1 MTRIFASNDG
11 KRPLGHVAYAARA
24 MLHGKGGDVWEMMV
38 ENIPSDDAKLNQ
50 GAIMFRELTNFER
63 AEAQAR
69 ESALPDRESQ
79 AELAHT
85 NRVVTMGY
93 LAPSIIHEV
102 KQPIAAMV
110 ANAQAALHWLDRSDV
125 DEVRQALSR
134 IVRDGAR
141 AGALLDRTRDLAK
154 KRPRRRD
161 PVEINAAIR
170 EAIEIIRT
178 EALKNGVSVQTEL
191 VETLPPV
198 SGDRVE
204 LQQVVLNL
212 IINAIEAMTG
222 ISEGPR
228 ELLVT
233 TEKAKAGGVL
243 VSVRD
248 SGPELKFAVKE
259 DLFKPFHTTKPNGLG
274 LGLSICRSIIEG
286 HGGRLWATANTPR
299 GAVFQFT
306 MPSSLMSSGGTNW
319 GGSP

>member
-1 MTRIFASNDG
+1 
-11 KRPLGHVAYAARA
+11 
-24 MLHGKGGDVWEMMV
+24 
-38 ENIPSDDAKLNQ
+38 
-50 GAIMFRELTNFER
+50 MFRELTNFER
-63 AEAQAR
+63 AEAPAR
-69 ESALPDRESQ
+69 ESALPDRETQ
-79 AELAHT
+79 AELAHA
-85 NRVVTMGY
+85 NRVATIGY
-93 LAPSIIHEV
+93 LAASIVHEV

-110 ANAQAALHWLDRSDV
+110 ANAQAALHFLDRGDV
-125 DEVRQALSR
+125 DEVREALSC

-141 AGALLDRTRDLAK
+141 AGALVDRTRDLAK

-170 EAIEIIRT
+170 EAIELIRT
-178 EALKNGVSVQTEL
+178 EAVKNGVSVQTEL

-198 SGDRVE
+198 SGDLVE

-233 TEKAKAGGVL
+233 TEQAKAGGVL

-248 SGPELKFAVKE
+248 SGPGLRLAVQE

-274 LGLSICRSIIEG
+274 LGLSICRSIIEE
-286 HGGRLWATANTPR
+286 HDGRLWATAGMPR

-306 MPSSLMSSGGTNW
+306 MPSSLMSSGGTN
-319 GGSP
+319 

>member
-1 MTRIFASNDG
+1 MDQVALPRSRIAPINQ
-11 KRPLGHVAYAARA
+11 RA
-24 MLHGKGGDVWEMMV
+24 TVFLDSTE
-38 ENIPSDDAKLNQ
+38 LNH
-50 GAIMFRELTNFER
+50 
-63 AEAQAR
+63 AEAQACER
-69 ESALPDRESQ
+69 ELQDSK
-79 AELAHT
+79 AHT
-85 NRVVTMGY
+85 GPVHANRVATIGY
-93 LAPSIIHEV
+93 LTASIIHDV

-110 ANAQAALHWLDRSDV
+110 ANAQAALHFLDRPDV
-125 DEVRQALSR
+125 DEVREALSC

-141 AGALLDRTRDLAK
+141 AAALVDQVRDLAK
-154 KRPRRRD
+154 KRPRRSD

-170 EAIEIIRT
+170 EAIELIRT
-178 EALKNGVSVQTEL
+178 EAVKNGVSVQTEL

-212 IINAIEAMTG
+212 IINAVEAMTG
-222 ISEGPR
+222 IRDGPR

-248 SGPELKFAVKE
+248 SGPGIKLAVQE
-259 DLFKPFHTTKPNGLG
+259 DLFKPFHTTKPKGIG

-299 GAVFQFT
+299 GAVFPISRWQ
-306 MPSSLMSSGGTNW
+306 GCRARR
-319 GGSP
+319 

>member
-1 MTRIFASNDG
+1 LFLDST
-11 KRPLGHVAYAARA
+11 V
-24 MLHGKGGDVWEMMV
+24 
-38 ENIPSDDAKLNQ
+38 
-50 GAIMFRELTNFER
+50 R
-63 AEAQAR
+63 AEAHAR
-69 ESALPDRESQ
+69 ERKLQNSEAQ
-79 AELAHT
+79 TELAHA
-85 NRVVTMGY
+85 NRVATIGY
-93 LAPSIIHEV
+93 LTPSIVHDV
-102 KQPIAAMV
+102 MQPISAMV
-110 ANAQAALHWLDRSDV
+110 ANAQAALNFLDRPDV
-125 DEVRQALSR
+125 DEVRQALSC

-141 AGALLDRTRDLAK
+141 AAALVDRVRDLAK
-154 KRPRRRD
+154 KRPWRRD

-170 EAIEIIRT
+170 EAIELIRT
-178 EALKNGVSVQTEL
+178 EAVKNGVSVQTEL

-198 SGDRVE
+198 SGDRVQ

-222 ISEGPR
+222 IREGPR

-248 SGPELKFAVKE
+248 SGPGIKLAVQE
-259 DLFKPFHTTKPNGLG
+259 DLFKPFHTTKPKGIG

-306 MPSSLMSSGGTNW
+306 VRRV
-319 GGSP
+319 